1 MTVLMHKKIGE
12 TPLECLNRLR
22 LEKPELQDAV
32 LTYAGRLDPM
42 ADGLLLVL
50 VGDECKRREEYL
62 GLDKEYVCEVLWG
75 ASTDTYDILGKIV
88 SVDESEK
95 RLQKTPH
102 DLQSF
107 VGKKMQKFPP
117 YSSKPVNGKPLHEW
131 ARANRLDEIEV
142 PSKEVEIK
150 SIEVM
155 GDRVVIG
162 KDLEKELIAR
172 LSTVRGDFRQGETIK
187 GWADFC
193 RKFSAE
199 NFLLSTLRISC
210 STGTYI
216 RGLVDEIG
224 KQNGVNAV
232 VFSLTRTKIG
242 DK

>member
-1 MTVLMHKKIGE
+1 
-12 TPLECLNRLR
+12 
-22 LEKPELQDAV
+22 
-32 LTYAGRLDPM
+32 
-42 ADGLLLVL
+42 
-50 VGDECKRREEYL
+50 
-62 GLDKEYVCEVLWG
+62 
-75 ASTDTYDILGKIV
+75 
-88 SVDESEK
+88 
-95 RLQKTPH
+95 
-102 DLQSF
+102 
-107 VGKKMQKFPP
+107 
-117 YSSKPVNGKPLHEW
+117 
-131 ARANRLDEIEV
+131 
-142 PSKEVEIK
+142 
-150 SIEVM
+150 
-155 GDRVVIG
+155 
-162 KDLEKELIAR
+162 LEKELIAR